1 MYGRS
6 LHSLYLIICFSAGS
20 LILKAQD
27 QNKILEFRNALRQ
40 ADDTRRFDLFCKI
53 SFEYRNSF
61 PDSTIYYGNEA
72 YTIGD
77 RLKLTKGLAR
87 PLSFIAFGY
96 SAKGDLVKSFSFHD
110 RAISVAIRQ
119 KDSLQIGY
127 AHNNLGRVL
136 LEVKD
141 FGRAEENFKA
151 ALQIFQNI
159 KERPGTAYALRSL
172 SEIHI
177 SRDDFKGA
185 LELLDRAYQIRK
197 STGDTRATISALL
210 EAASVH
216 RKLKD
221 YTEAE
226 KHLNE
231 AQDLALNLS
240 DRETDAEVL
249 MAILELNLSAGNSQN
264 VPDLLKTTGEILKK
278 LNNELLNLKFLVL
291 SGKAYFFIDRPA
303 EAKSVLLKSRMLA
316 EKLNNPIIEK
326 DIIEQ
331 LLKLEPDNNNS
342 FLRSRLKVVEDEIS
356 QRELIMGTEKLDLQ
370 LLAQKS
376 EIEKQQ
382 LKLKLTE
389 EQVKAERRRS
399 DNMVLMILFVTF
411 SIGGVLTALFL
422 IRQRLLNR
430 QLRIQNQV
438 ILRTKAE
445 ITEVNNR
452 LEIQNRELQEM
463 SAEKDSL
470 MGIVAHDLRSP
481 LSHISGFAR
490 LIAMEG
496 PLTPVQKDYVDRI
509 SKTVD
514 HGYRLV
520 SDILNLNNF
529 KNPEDK
535 TQFNEINLKDFSET
549 LFNNFS
555 KAADEKKISLK
566 IQASGES
573 MFITDLMLLTRVLE
587 NLVSNALKFSPL
599 NSIVTVEFSA
609 NSNQL
614 TIIVSDSGPG
624 FTEEDISG
632 MFRQFKKLSA
642 RPTAGEPSN
651 GLGLAILKRITNKLG
666 GSVELISA
674 PRQSAVF
681 RVIIPKGSSDTGSRH

>member
-1 MYGRS
+1 MSGRS
-6 LHSLYLIICFSAGS
+6 LLPLYLIICFSAGG
-20 LILKAQD
+20 LMLKAQD

-72 YTIGD
+72 YKIGE
-77 RLKLTKGLAR
+77 RLNLTKGLAR
-87 PLSFIAFGY
+87 PLSFIAFGH
-96 SAKGDLVKSFSFHD
+96 SAKGDLVRSFSFHD

-119 KDSLQIGY
+119 NDSLQIGY
-127 AHNNLGRVL
+127 AHNNLGRIL

-177 SRDDFKGA
+177 SREDFKGA

-197 STGDTRATISALL
+197 STGDKRATISALL

-221 YTEAE
+221 YAEAE
-226 KHLNE
+226 NHLNE
-231 AQDLALNLS
+231 ARDLALDLS
-240 DRETDAEVL
+240 DRETDAEIL
-249 MAILELNLSAGNSQN
+249 MAMLELNLSAGIRDK
-264 VPDLLKTTGEILKK
+264 VLDLLKTTGEILKK

-291 SGKAYFFIDRPA
+291 SGKAYYLIDRPA
-303 EAKSVLLKSRMLA
+303 EAKSVLLNSRMLA

-326 DIIEQ
+326 DVIEQ
-331 LLKLEPDNNNS
+331 LLKLNPDGNNS
-342 FLRSRLKVVEDEIS
+342 ILRSRLKVVENEIS
-356 QRELIMGTEKLDLQ
+356 QREIIIGTEKLDLQ

-389 EQVKAERRRS
+389 EQVKTERRRS
-399 DNMVLMILFVTF
+399 DNVVLMILFVTF

-430 QLRIQNQV
+430 QLRIQNEV

-445 ITEVNNR
+445 VTEVNNR
-452 LEIQNRELQEM
+452 LEIQNRELEEL

-549 LFNNFS
+549 LFRNYS
-555 KAADEKKISLK
+555 KIADEKKISLN
-566 IQASGES
+566 IQISGES
-573 MFITDLMLLTRVLE
+573 TFITDLMLLTRILE

-681 RVIIPKGSSDTGSRH
+681 RVIIPKGSS